1 MKHSL
6 ARRKLSRAGTFHI
19 EPVVKLW
26 TLRFLVD
33 LELHRRLVKSSG
45 WTSDLVAHALE
56 LPQPHLRAEEPDHE
70 PDSFLDQEDVD
81 EEAAVTGNAA
91 FDRASSV
98 RVLRKRLRTAESDA
112 AHAHPPAVLASN
124 MRRLQALIG
133 LNDIEAGLLTFV
145 TLVHTDKML
154 DLMSDW
160 IGDLTSARV
169 FHVLSSVLRLAEKD
183 VRAALSPRGTLA
195 RSGLL
200 TVDRNQR
207 WTLAG
212 KLDLLSDGF
221 ADRIVSEEIDPVDL
235 LRGMVTLAP
244 AATLAQQDF
253 DHVGESVGLMRAYLM
268 RATET
273 RRRGVNLLVYG
284 APGTGKTELA
294 RMLGGMLGLSL
305 YEIAGEDTS
314 GDAVLGEQRLRAF
327 RAAQAFFAER
337 PVLIAFDEAEDVLSG
352 YGSKEQSVAQRRK
365 AWLNRALEENPVP
378 TVWLSNSV
386 HGLDPAFVRR
396 FDMVL
401 QMPMPPARMRE
412 RIFRTACGNR
422 LSDAVAQRM
431 SRHGSLTPG
440 VVARAASVLDEV
452 AGQWPP
458 ERYNATLER
467 LVSGTLEAQGHVA
480 LSRVDLPPFGP
491 DYTLG
496 YVNAD
501 WDLDALAQGVK
512 REHSARLCF
521 YGAPGTGKTAFAAW
535 LAHEIDRPLLARRA
549 SDLLSPFVGE
559 TEHNIAR
566 AFDDALREGAVL
578 CIDEGDSFLR
588 DRTLSRN
595 SWEVTAVNEMLAQME
610 RFSGVL
616 IISTNL
622 VDTLDEAALRR
633 FDAKIL
639 FRHLGA
645 EQRRAC
651 FIDRCSALGLHHGDI
666 DAVFTQQLAKADTL
680 SLGDLAAVVRRHRLH
695 PFQSASDFA
704 RALAAECALKQRGA
718 APIGF
723 V

>member
-6 ARRKLSRAGTFHI
+6 ARRKLSRTGTLLV

-33 LELHRRLVKSSG
+33 LELHRRLVKPNG
-45 WTSDLVAHALE
+45 WSSDLVVHALD
-56 LPQPHLRAEEPDHE
+56 LPQPHIRAADAEDEPESTTDYV
-70 PDSFLDQEDVD
+70 DVG
-81 EEAAVTGNAA
+81 EEASETDNRA
-91 FDRASSV
+91 FNRELCV
-98 RVLRKRLRTAESDA
+98 RELRKRLREAENEA
-112 AHAHPPAVLASN
+112 AHAHPPAILASN
-124 MRRLQALIG
+124 VHRLQALVG
-133 LNDIEAGLLTFV
+133 LNNVEAALLTFV

-169 FHVLSSVLRLAEKD
+169 LHVLSAVLRLPEKD

-207 WTLAG
+207 WTLAS
-212 KLDLLSDGF
+212 KLDLLCDGF
-221 ADRIVSEEIDPVDL
+221 ADRIVSDEIDPVDL

-244 AATLAQQDF
+244 SATLAQVDF
-253 DHVGESVGLMRAYLM
+253 EHVGESVSLMRSYLS
-268 RATET
+268 RAAAA
-273 RRRGVNLLVYG
+273 RRCGVNVLVHG
-284 APGTGKTELA
+284 EPGTGKTELA
-294 RMLGGMLGLSL
+294 RVLGGMLDLSL
-305 YEIAGEDTS
+305 YEIAGEDAS

-401 QMPMPPARMRE
+401 HMPLPPARMRE
-412 RIFRTACGNR
+412 RIFQTACGNR
-422 LSDAVAQRM
+422 LSGAVAQRM
-431 SRHGSLTPG
+431 SRHASLTPG
-440 VVARAASVLDEV
+440 VVARAAAVLDGV
-452 AGQWPP
+452 GDQWSA

-467 LVSGTLEAQGHVA
+467 LVSGTLEAQGHVP

-491 DYTLG
+491 DYALG

-501 WDLDALAQGVK
+501 CDLFALAQGVK
-512 REHSARLCF
+512 REQSARLCF
-521 YGAPGTGKTAFAAW
+521 YGPPGTGKTAYAAW
-535 LAHEIDRPLLARRA
+535 LAHEIDRPLVARRA

-566 AFDDALREGAVL
+566 AFEDALREGAVL

-588 DRTLSRN
+588 DRSLSHH

-639 FRHLGA
+639 FRHLSA
-645 EQRRAC
+645 TQRLAC
-651 FIDRCSALGLHHGDI
+651 FIDRCRALGLHEDDI
-666 DAVFTQQLAKADTL
+666 DTVFARQLAKADTL
-680 SLGDLAAVVRRHRLH
+680 SLGDFAAVVRRHRLQ
-695 PFQSASDFA
+695 PYQSAPDFA
-704 RALAAECALKQRGA
+704 RALAAECALKQRGS

>member
-1 MKHSL
+1 M
-6 ARRKLSRAGTFHI
+6 
-19 EPVVKLW
+19 
-26 TLRFLVD
+26 
-33 LELHRRLVKSSG
+33 
-45 WTSDLVAHALE
+45 AHALE
-56 LPQPHLRAEEPDHE
+56 LPHPHVRAPEPEDELDEFIDHDDIEEE
-70 PDSFLDQEDVD
+70 VS
-81 EEAAVTGNAA
+81 VTDNPA
-91 FDRASSV
+91 FDRESSV
-98 RVLRKRLRTAESDA
+98 RVLRKRLRKAENDA
-112 AHAHPPAVLASN
+112 AHAHPPAILASN

-133 LNDIEAGLLTFV
+133 LNDVEVSLLTFV

-169 FHVLSSVLRLAEKD
+169 FHVLSSVLRLQEKD

-195 RSGLL
+195 QSGLL

-207 WTLAG
+207 WTLAA

-221 ADRIVSEEIDPVDL
+221 ADRIVSDDIDPVDL
-235 LRGMVTLAP
+235 LRGMVSLAP
-244 AATLAQQDF
+244 AATLTLDDF
-253 DHVGESVGLMRAYLM
+253 EHVAEPVSLMHMYLGRA
-268 RATET
+268 AAT
-273 RRRGVNLLVYG
+273 RRCGVNILIHG
-284 APGTGKTELA
+284 EPGTGKTELA
-294 RMLGGMLGLSL
+294 RMLGGMLDLPL
-305 YEIAGEDTS
+305 YEIAGDDTS

-365 AWLNRALEENPVP
+365 AWLNHALEENPVP

-386 HGLDPAFVRR
+386 QGLDPAFVRR
-396 FDMVL
+396 FDVVL
-401 QMPMPPARMRE
+401 HMPVPPASMRE
-412 RIFRTACGNR
+412 RIFRTACDSR
-422 LSDAVAQRM
+422 LSDATAQRI
-431 SRHGSLTPG
+431 SRHASLTPG
-440 VVARAASVLDEV
+440 VVARAAAVLDEV
-452 AGQWPP
+452 SGQWPP
-458 ERYNATLER
+458 ERYNATFER
-467 LVSGTLEAQGHVA
+467 LLSGTLEAQGHVP
-480 LSRVDLPPFGP
+480 LSRVDSPPFGA
-491 DYTLG
+491 DYALS

-501 WDLDALAQGVK
+501 CDLFALAQGVK
-512 REHSARLCF
+512 REQSARLCF
-521 YGAPGTGKTAFAAW
+521 YGPPGTGKTAFAAW

-566 AFDDALREGAVL
+566 AFEETLREGAVL

-588 DRTLSRN
+588 DRSLSHH

-622 VDTLDEAALRR
+622 VDMLDEASLRR

-639 FRHLGA
+639 FRHLSVD
-645 EQRRAC
+645 QRRAC
-651 FIDRCSALGLHHGDI
+651 FTDRCHALGLHDADI
-666 DAVFTQQLAKADTL
+666 DTVFTRQLGKADTL
-680 SLGDLAAVVRRHRLH
+680 SLGDFAAVVRRHSLH
-695 PFQSASDFA
+695 PFQSAPDFA
-704 RALAAECALKQRGA
+704 LALAAECALKQRGA